1 MDACAEITDRAIGRL
16 VDRFYA
22 KVRADEL
29 IGPLF
34 NRAIGDW
41 DHHLVKLADFWS
53 SIIHTSGR
61 YKGNPMAA
69 HLKHAAAIAPGM
81 FDRWLALWKETTD
94 ELFSPEAAALF
105 QAKAARIAES
115 LQIGL
120 KLHGGGLDAIRARPA
135 APPESPVHA
144 DALGPVPLLEP
155 EAAEEADAAVRPYK
169 VTPVFDERSLPEG
182 LRRVHSTKAGV
193 WGKIQVLE
201 GALRLRLLDS
211 EEEVLLTP
219 ERPGVVQPQQPHL
232 VTPEGMMR
240 MRIEFYDR
248 PPAV

>member
-1 MDACAEITDRAIGRL
+1 MDVRAEITDLAIRQL

-34 NRAIGDW
+34 NRAIADW
-41 DHHLVKLADFWS
+41 DHHLAKLADFWS

-61 YKGNPMAA
+61 YKGNPMIA
-69 HLKHAAAIAPGM
+69 HLKHVAAIAPGM
-81 FDRWLALWKETTD
+81 FDRWLELWMETT
-94 ELFSPEAAALF
+94 EESLSPEAAALF
-105 QAKAARIAES
+105 QAKARRIAES
-115 LQIGL
+115 LQLGL

-135 APPESPVHA
+135 PPPESPVHGNVLGSVPLQEPGPGED
-144 DALGPVPLLEP
+144 DAL
-155 EAAEEADAAVRPYK
+155 RPYK
-169 VTPVFDERSLPEG
+169 VTPVFDAGSLPEG

-201 GALRLRLLDS
+201 GVLRLRLLDS
-211 EEEVLLTP
+211 DEEVLLTP

-232 VTPEGMMR
+232 VTPEGKMR

-248 PPAV
+248 HPAV

>member
-1 MDACAEITDRAIGRL
+1 MDVRAEITDRAIGQL
-16 VDRFYA
+16 VDCFYA

-29 IGPLF
+29 IGPVF
-34 NRAIGDW
+34 NRAIADW
-41 DHHLVKLADFWS
+41 DHHLLKLADFWS

-61 YKGNPMAA
+61 YKGNPMMA

-81 FDRWLALWKETTD
+81 FDRWLELWKETTD

-115 LQIGL
+115 LQLGL

-135 APPESPVHA
+135 APPESPVRGN
-144 DALGPVPLLEP
+144 ALGPVPLQEP
-155 EAAEEADAAVRPYK
+155 EPEPGEGDAIRPYK
-169 VTPVFDERSLPEG
+169 VTPVFDAGSLPEG

-193 WGKIQVLE
+193 WGRIQVLE

-219 ERPGVVQPQQPHL
+219 EQPGVVQPQQPHL
-232 VTPEGMMR
+232 VTPEGKMR